1 MAMRADKVQ
10 TKLTRRTFLA
20 NSAGAGL
27 VMGLGVVLPGCSKE
41 EVASE
46 IASSGASASF
56 TPSMWFE
63 ISGDG
68 GIMMNIPKAEM
79 GQHVGTALARVIA
92 DELGAN
98 WDDVDFVHADSDPKW
113 GPLIPGVSL
122 GDVTGGSWSV
132 FTSFTMIS
140 QAGAAGRTILQ
151 EAGAALLGVDPADCS
166 VADSKVSANGKS
178 VSFADIVQKG
188 DVSRTLS
195 DEELAALAPKPASE
209 RRLIGKDT
217 SARDI
222 PAKSR
227 GEAEYGIDV
236 ELPGMVFGSPLI
248 PPTRYGSSIRSID
261 DSAAKNIPGYQQTL
275 QLTDPSGLLMGWAVV
290 IADDFPSAMKAAD
303 AVVVDWEAGPT
314 ANVSEADIFAEGQKL
329 VADKNIGTRFV
340 DEGDVAVAQASA
352 ADSFSA
358 TYRTGTAMHY
368 QLEPVNALV
377 EFVDGK
383 CHVHSG
389 NQYRAAMLPTLAG
402 VLGLTPDDVV
412 IHQYYL
418 GGGFGRRLWG
428 DYMIPAALA
437 AQELGKPVKVVF
449 RREEDARLDCVRSPS
464 VQQLDASLDADGN
477 LTAIEH
483 AAAAG
488 WPTLSLLP
496 DFLGVGVDGNGK
508 YDGFSIVGADHWYTV
523 PNHRVRAL
531 NNDVAQ
537 KTFLP
542 GYLRSV
548 GPGWTSWAVES
559 FMDEL
564 AKRAGEDPIDYR
576 LAMLDAAGKN
586 AGDQHGAV
594 GGAASQAAVLQDVRD
609 RSGWGSELPEGEGMG
624 VACCFGQQRNMATW
638 IGCVAHVAVDAETKA
653 VKVKKIWQTID
664 CGTVVHPD
672 GALAQ
677 AEGAILWGLSVA
689 LHEGATFENG
699 QVAQRNFNTYTPLR
713 MADVPELDI
722 KFIES
727 TKFPTGLGEPPFV
740 PVAPAVANAI
750 EAASGV
756 RVRDLPIRL

>member
-1 MAMRADKVQ
+1 MEMN
-10 TKLTRRTFLA
+10 RRTFLA
-20 NSAGAGL
+20 NSAGIGL
-27 VMGLGVVLPGCSKE
+27 VMGVGAVLPGCSKE
-41 EVASE
+41 DVAAD
-46 IASSGASASF
+46 IASTGASTSF
-56 TPSMWFE
+56 SPSMWFD
-63 ISGDG
+63 IDG
-68 GIMMNIPKAEM
+68 NGKVMMHIPKAEM
-79 GQHVGTALARVIA
+79 GQHVGTALARIIA

-98 WDDVDFVHADSDPKW
+98 WDDVSFVHADSDPKW
-113 GPLIPGVSL
+113 GELIPGKSL

-132 FTSFTMIS
+132 FTSYIGIS
-140 QAGAAGRTILQ
+140 QAGAAGRIILQ
-151 EAGAALLGVDPADCS
+151 EAGAAMLGVDPADCT
-166 VADSKVSANGKS
+166 VADSIVSANGNS
-178 VSFADIVQKG
+178 VSFADIVRKG
-188 DVSRTLS
+188 DVSRVMS
-195 DEELAALAPKPASE
+195 EEELAALAPKAAAD
-209 RRLIGKDT
+209 RTLIGKE
-217 SARDI
+217 ARALDI
-222 PAKSR
+222 PAKAS
-227 GEAEYGIDV
+227 GEAVYGIDV
-236 ELPGMVFGSPLI
+236 ELPGMVFGLPLM
-248 PPTRYGSSIRSID
+248 PPTRYGSSINSID
-261 DSAAKNIPGYQQTL
+261 DSAAKDIPGYQQTV
-275 QLTDPSGLLMGWAVV
+275 QLNDPSGLLVGWAVV
-290 IADDFPSAMKAAD
+290 IADDYPSAMRAAD
-303 AVVVDWEAGPT
+303 AIAVDWTAGPT
-314 ANVSEADIFAEGQKL
+314 AGVSEADIQAEGARM
-329 VADKNIGTRFV
+329 VADKSIGTRFV
-340 DEGDVAVAQASA
+340 DEGDVAAAQSAA

-402 VLGLTPDDVV
+402 VLGIASDDVV

-437 AQELGKPVKVVF
+437 AQTLGKPVKVVF

-464 VQQLDASLDADGN
+464 VQQMDACFDEDGN
-477 LTAIEH
+477 LTGIEH

-488 WPTLSLLP
+488 WPTATLLP
-496 DFLGVGVDGNGK
+496 DFLGTGVDGKGK
-508 YDGFSIVGADHWYTV
+508 FDGFSIAGADHWYTV

-531 NNDVAQ
+531 HNELAS

-564 AKRAGEDPIDYR
+564 AKRAGADPVEYR

-586 AGDQHGAV
+586 AGDQFGAV
-594 GGAASQAAVLQDVRD
+594 GGAARQAAVLKDVRD
-609 RSGWGSELPEGEGMG
+609 RSGWGADLPEGEGMG
-624 VACCFGQQRNMATW
+624 VACCFGQQRDMATW
-638 IGCVAHVAVDAETKA
+638 IGCVAHVAVDPDSKA
-653 VKVKKIWQTID
+653 VTVKKIWQTID

-672 GALAQ
+672 GAMAQ

-713 MADVPELDI
+713 MADVPDLDI
-722 KFIES
+722 KFMESIEA
-727 TKFPTGLGEPPFV
+727 PTGLGEPPFI

-750 EAASGV
+750 EAVIGV
-756 RVRDLPIRL
+756 RVRDLPIRI